1 MDKNSLHV
9 KIVSPERTLF
19 EGEVESITMPGAL
32 GEFEVLVNHA
42 PLISS
47 LSSGTVTCSGEETK
61 QFSVSGGFVEVNHN
75 ELARLVLQLAVIYLV
90 LGLCLFFG
98 FTQGFG
104 IAPVEIA
111 QEVIIIS
118 VAFYSFTLV
127 ELAVTTQL
135 SHKDSSYFIGANL
148 GFSLLR
154 LFLTLIILF
163 IYKQHEEINFTAAF
177 FVVMLYYFAT
187 LCFSTWHRRSLNQST
202 DNSNEKNSQT

>member
-1 MDKNSLHV
+1 MLK
-9 KIVSPERTLF
+9 
-19 EGEVESITMPGAL
+19 
-32 GEFEVLVNHA
+32 
-42 PLISS
+42 
-47 LSSGTVTCSGEETK
+47 
-61 QFSVSGGFVEVNHN
+61 
-75 ELARLVLQLAVIYLV
+75 LARLVLRLAIIYLV

-127 ELAVTTQL
+127 ELAVITQL

>member
-1 MDKNSLHV
+1 MLK
-9 KIVSPERTLF
+9 
-19 EGEVESITMPGAL
+19 
-32 GEFEVLVNHA
+32 
-42 PLISS
+42 
-47 LSSGTVTCSGEETK
+47 
-61 QFSVSGGFVEVNHN
+61 
-75 ELARLVLQLAVIYLV
+75 LARLVLRLAIIYLV

-98 FTQGFG
+98 ITQGFG

-163 IYKQHEEINFTAAF
+163 IYKQHEKSTSQ
-177 FVVMLYYFAT
+177 LYFSW
-187 LCFSTWHRRSLNQST
+187 LCFTTLPPCVSRLGIAVV
-202 DNSNEKNSQT
+202 

>member
-1 MDKNSLHV
+1 MLK
-9 KIVSPERTLF
+9 
-19 EGEVESITMPGAL
+19 
-32 GEFEVLVNHA
+32 
-42 PLISS
+42 
-47 LSSGTVTCSGEETK
+47 
-61 QFSVSGGFVEVNHN
+61 
-75 ELARLVLQLAVIYLV
+75 LARLVLRLAVIYLV

-98 FTQGFG
+98 FMQGFG
-104 IAPVEIA
+104 IAPA
-111 QEVIIIS
+111 QKVIIIS

-127 ELAVTTQL
+127 QLAVTTQL

>member
-1 MDKNSLHV
+1 MLK
-9 KIVSPERTLF
+9 
-19 EGEVESITMPGAL
+19 
-32 GEFEVLVNHA
+32 
-42 PLISS
+42 
-47 LSSGTVTCSGEETK
+47 
-61 QFSVSGGFVEVNHN
+61 
-75 ELARLVLQLAVIYLV
+75 LARLVLRLAIIYLV

-98 FTQGFG
+98 ITQGFG

-111 QEVIIIS
+111 
-118 VAFYSFTLV
+118 
-127 ELAVTTQL
+127 
-135 SHKDSSYFIGANL
+135 HKDSSYFIGANL

-163 IYKQHEEINFTAAF
+163 IYKQHEEINFTAVF

>member
-1 MDKNSLHV
+1 MLK
-9 KIVSPERTLF
+9 
-19 EGEVESITMPGAL
+19 
-32 GEFEVLVNHA
+32 
-42 PLISS
+42 
-47 LSSGTVTCSGEETK
+47 
-61 QFSVSGGFVEVNHN
+61 
-75 ELARLVLQLAVIYLV
+75 LARLVLRLAVIYLV

-98 FTQGFG
+98 ITQGFG

-154 LFLTLIILF
+154 LFLTCLPGTEVYEAYGCPHV
-163 IYKQHEEINFTAAF
+163 IYRPVTVHPLQPEGLEQALQLVGVEA
-177 FVVMLYYFAT
+177 
-187 LCFSTWHRRSLNQST
+187 RGQ
-202 DNSNEKNSQT
+202 

>member
-1 MDKNSLHV
+1 MLK
-9 KIVSPERTLF
+9 
-19 EGEVESITMPGAL
+19 
-32 GEFEVLVNHA
+32 
-42 PLISS
+42 
-47 LSSGTVTCSGEETK
+47 
-61 QFSVSGGFVEVNHN
+61 
-75 ELARLVLQLAVIYLV
+75 LARLVLRLAVIYLV

-154 LFLTLIILF
+154 LFLTSYSF
-163 IYKQHEEINFTAAF
+163 ISNTKKSTSQLHFSW
-177 FVVMLYYFAT
+177 
-187 LCFSTWHRRSLNQST
+187 LCFTTLPPCVSRLGIAAV
-202 DNSNEKNSQT
+202 